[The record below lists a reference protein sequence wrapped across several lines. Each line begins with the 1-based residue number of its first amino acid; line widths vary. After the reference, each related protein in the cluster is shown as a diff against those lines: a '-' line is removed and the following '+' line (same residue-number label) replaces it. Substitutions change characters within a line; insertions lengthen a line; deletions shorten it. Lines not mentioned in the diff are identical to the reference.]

1 MQLRAGR
8 LSGDVT
14 GCIRSPPHCARSVIR
29 ALPLRMSLVPAGCFW
44 SVELVYQREPG
55 VLATEVGYTGG
66 HKEEPTYKETC
77 TGTTGHA
84 EAVQIKYDPS
94 VVSYSRLLDVFFGKH
109 DPTTKDRQGG
119 DVGSQYR
126 SGRWKRGTPRR
137 GWQHFAELFVLS
149 SNLSPH
155 SFSHSRY
162 RFSVLFAQLCSN
174 FLPQ

>member
-1 MQLRAGR
+1 
-8 LSGDVT
+8 
-14 GCIRSPPHCARSVIR
+14 
-29 ALPLRMSLVPAGCFW
+29 MSLVPAGCFW

-77 TGTTGHA
+77 TGATGHA

-126 SGRWKRGTPRR
+126 SGRWKEDAAWH
-137 GWQHFAELFVLS
+137 GWLHSADLVPCFPS
-149 SNLSPH
+149 RPH
-155 SFSHSRY
+155 SFSRSRH
-162 RFSVLFAQLCSN
+162 RFSVLSDSAICSN
-174 FLPQ
+174 FLPH